1 MGAPEEKEHN
11 GYEMVNCQKTLM
23 MQLYAPLAEKSV
35 LNGVIDGLHSSRG
48 CLAVLATA
56 IVWHG

>member
-1 MGAPEEKEHN
+1 
-11 GYEMVNCQKTLM
+11 MVMRWLTAKKTLM

-48 CLAVLATA
+48 CLAVLASA

>member
-1 MGAPEEKEHN
+1 
-11 GYEMVNCQKTLM
+11 MVMRWLTAKKTLM